1 MTIEIRT
8 RLRGTLYHI
17 WIDSHYYGCIKR
29 EHHTYGIHTVSTP
42 SEALERAIL
51 TTFEKLKAKES
62 QENLSK

>member
-17 WIDSHYYGCIKR
+17 WIDAHYYGCIKR
-29 EHHTYGIHTVSTP
+29 EHHAYVVDTIHTP

-51 TTFEKLKAKES
+51 TTFEKLKAKET
-62 QENLSK
+62 QESLSK